1 MSRTARFFFVFRPVA
16 GWICLVCLLTAQAA
30 LAQSPGLVPEAPD
43 MAASPGDPA
52 APDIP
57 GGPDM
62 STGPD
67 PSVAPAA
74 PATGVVN
81 GASEQPHAMP
91 PGPWSLPGTPAALDM
106 PRSASLAVPP
116 DFLAALP
123 TLTIDMGKNGA
134 FAPFA
139 AYEQGLSLLR
149 AGRNQEAATALA
161 TASAHPLAGFLARDA
176 ALLAGYAHEGAGGA
190 AIARTFYEKWLAAGP
205 ENSLTPTVLL
215 RLGATAAA
223 MGDFPA
229 ARDALQ
235 RLCLSRPWMV
245 QAKSASALARELFAA
260 GRSDWNPDA
269 PHVALAQAE
278 RAIDAR
284 RPDAAVAILDR
295 LASVPGE
302 KDVARLDY
310 LRGKAD
316 FAKRRTDAALAR
328 FRGVRERF
336 PASPIAPWAAY
347 HEARCLWRKT
357 DPESARRMEALLR
370 GVVDDPAVEVRAR
383 EVSARHLMLL
393 LTEQGRLAEALTASD
408 VLAGLGRGGEL
419 AEQARGLSGVLCF
432 ALGRM
437 EAATSRLSEFLRDHP
452 NSDWAPGARY
462 WLGRTRGAVG
472 DDAGA
477 AACHLG
483 NAALCKNTYYGLRSA
498 AQLQALVNPGRVNPA
513 SVQPFL
519 YPSGTQAAP
528 PPPASPDCP
537 GATPPTSPGARPPGL
552 QAMQERVA
560 VLDASGMPELAE
572 LDLAFLAA
580 SAPADAELAL
590 AHIRLATRLFRLG
603 PATATARR
611 TFGDCLLCGDPARFG
626 PLAAA
631 LYPRRH
637 TAAIRV
643 ALAGSDVSENLIL
656 GLIRQESFFNAQV
669 VSSAG
674 AVGLMQ
680 LLPQTAANMAAR
692 VGLKPFSAKML
703 TDPATNIRLGVEY
716 YTMRHAQYGN
726 PEHTLCSYNAG
737 AGKLAVWMQGLG
749 NLEPDLF
756 VEFIPY
762 EETRDYVRK
771 VLTNAMFYE
780 RLPPGD

>member
-1 MSRTARFFFVFRPVA
+1 MSRTACFFFVFRPVV
-16 GWICLVCLLTAQAA
+16 GWFFLLCLIAAQAA
-30 LAQSPGLVPEAPD
+30 LAQPPG
-43 MAASPGDPA
+43 PGPA
-52 APDIP
+52 APDMSESSGDPSTPEIP
-57 GGPDM
+57 GGPDI
-62 STGPD
+62 SAGAD
-67 PSVAPAA
+67 ASASPAA
-74 PATGVVN
+74 AVFYGKDAAGRPIGLP
-81 GASEQPHAMP
+81 G
-91 PGPWSLPGTPAALDM
+91 GPWTLPGTAAALDM
-106 PRSASLAVPP
+106 PRSATLAVPP

-123 TLTIDMGKNGA
+123 AAVIKNEA

-139 AYEQGLSLLR
+139 SFLQGLSLLR
-149 AGRNQEAATALA
+149 AGRFQEAATALA
-161 TASAHPLAGFLARDA
+161 AASAHPLAGFLARDA
-176 ALLAGYAHEGAGGA
+176 ALVAGYAHEAAGGA

-215 RLGATAAA
+215 RLGAAAA
-223 MGDFPA
+223 AVGDFSA
-229 ARDALQ
+229 ARDTLQ
-235 RLCLSRPWMV
+235 RLCLWRPWTG

-278 RAIDAR
+278 RAIDAL
-284 RPDAAVAILDR
+284 RPDAAGAILDR
-295 LASVPGE
+295 LASAPGE
-302 KDVARLDY
+302 KDAARLEY
-310 LRGKAD
+310 LRGKVD
-316 FAKRRTDAALAR
+316 FAKRRTDEALAR
-328 FRGVRERF
+328 FSAVRARF
-336 PASPIAPWAAY
+336 PSSPIAPWAAY

-370 GVVDDPAVEVRAR
+370 GVVDDPGVEVRAR
-383 EVSARHLMLL
+383 EMSARHLMLL
-393 LTEQGRLAEALTASD
+393 LTEQGRLDEALAAAD
-408 VLAGLGRGGEL
+408 VLAGLGKGGDL

-437 EAATSRLSEFLRDHP
+437 EAATARLSEFLREYP
-452 NSDWAPGARY
+452 QSDWAPGARY

-483 NAALCKNTYYGLRSA
+483 NAALCKNTYYGLRSVS
-498 AQLQALVNPGRVNPA
+498 QLQALANPGRVNPA
-513 SVQPFL
+513 TVRPFL
-519 YPSGTQAAP
+519 YPPGTQAAQS
-528 PPPASPDCP
+528 PPAASACPDAAP
-537 GATPPTSPGARPPGL
+537 STASGPRDPGL
-552 QAMQERVA
+552 QAMQERAA
-560 VLDASGMPELAE
+560 VLDASGMPDLAE

-611 TFGDCLLCGDPARFG
+611 TFGDCLLRGDPARFG

-637 TAAIRV
+637 MAAIRA
-643 ALAGSDVSENLIL
+643 ALAGSDVSEDLIL

-692 VGLKPFSAKML
+692 LGMKPFSAKML

-780 RLPPGD
+780 RLPKGD